1 MASANP
7 ITFSDLN
14 GISLNPTDL
23 LTDELVGY
31 VGYVKNLCSSLGT
44 KDDSPEGFQD
54 WLNFKNEIDS
64 ARIST
69 FTPDAV
75 DDVNTFDTM
84 DLTGDNVEVT
94 FIPMEAYAMYNNMLL
109 TMYSMNNGLGVG
121 PMDLAN
127 FDDNYVKP
135 DSLGLSPFDLVDS
148 SRFDKSEN
156 LVYSV

>member
-1 MASANP
+1 MASASP

-54 WLNFKNEIDS
+54 WVNFKNEIDS
-64 ARIST
+64 AIIST
-69 FTPDAV
+69 FTPDAI

-84 DLTGDNVEVT
+84 DLTGDNVEVR
-94 FIPMEAYAMYNNMLL
+94 FIPMEMYAMCNNMLL

-121 PMDLAN
+121 PMDLN
-127 FDDNYVKP
+127 NCEDNYVKP
-135 DSLGLSPFDLVDS
+135 DSLGLSPFDLIDS
-148 SRFDKSEN
+148 SSFEKSDS
-156 LVYSV
+156 LVYSA